1 MRTSKPIRE
10 KSFKLYL
17 LDNEYEILQEKSIK
31 KGITKSGVLR
41 ELILNLKYENMMD
54 KITENNALNKEMIAQ
69 LQKIGNNIN
78 QIAYQVN
85 IHLRTNSSDASL
97 IEQMK
102 DFRQLISE
110 FSSYIAENKL
120 GKVFK
125 QSKKKGTNNE

>member
-1 MRTSKPIRE
+1 MKTIKPTRE

-17 LDNEYEILQEKSIK
+17 LDKEYQILQEKSVK

-41 ELILNLKYENMMD
+41 ELILNLKYENMME
-54 KITENNALNKEMIAQ
+54 KIIENNTLNKEMIAQ

-85 IHLRTNSSDASL
+85 IQMRTNSSDANL

-102 DFRQLISE
+102 DFRQLIND
-110 FSSYIAENKL
+110 FSKYIAENKL

-125 QSKKKGTNNE
+125 RNKKQRISNE

>member
-1 MRTSKPIRE
+1 MRASKPIRE

-17 LDNEYEILQEKSIK
+17 LDKEYEILQEKSIK

>member
-1 MRTSKPIRE
+1 MRASKPIRE

>member
-1 MRTSKPIRE
+1 MKTIKPTRE

-17 LDNEYEILQEKSIK
+17 LDKEYQILQEKSVK

-41 ELILNLKYENMMD
+41 ELILNLKYENMME
-54 KITENNALNKEMIAQ
+54 KIIENNTLNKEMIAQ

-85 IHLRTNSSDASL
+85 IQMRTNSSDANL

-102 DFRQLISE
+102 DFRQLISD
-110 FSSYIAENKL
+110 FSKYIAENKL

-125 QSKKKGTNNE
+125 RNKKQRISNE

>member
-1 MRTSKPIRE
+1 MKTIKPTRE

-17 LDNEYEILQEKSIK
+17 LDKEYQILQEKSVK

-41 ELILNLKYENMMD
+41 ELILNLKYENMME
-54 KITENNALNKEMIAQ
+54 KIIENNTLNKEMIAQ

-85 IHLRTNSSDASL
+85 IQMRTNSSDANL

-102 DFRQLISE
+102 DFRQLISD
-110 FSSYIAENKL
+110 FSKYIAENKL

-125 QSKKKGTNNE
+125 RNKKQRINNE